1 MPARKSYILILVAY
15 CLTLLHASVPHQH
28 SGLQTGHPVIQTP
41 AGGDNSLAGL
51 LQSAF
56 SIDLG
61 CGHLETFAKSDAG
74 IDYCL
79 TQSVVPVLFFIP
91 TYLPDEP
98 NVTVPEYFG
107 DYIEKLRTRTIL
119 YASRLFRA
127 PPVIS

>member
-28 SGLQTGHPVIQTP
+28 SGLRTGHPVIQTP

-74 IDYCL
+74 IDYGL

-98 NVTVPEYFG
+98 SVTVPEYFG
-107 DYIEKLRTRTIL
+107 DYIEKLHTRTIL

>member
-28 SGLQTGHPVIQTP
+28 SGLRTGHPVIQTP
-41 AGGDNSLAGL
+41 AGGDNSPAGL

-61 CGHLETFAKSDAG
+61 CGPLETFAQSEAG
-74 IDYCL
+74 LECGL
-79 TQSVVPVLFFIP
+79 TQAGVSGVFFIP

-98 NVTVPEYFG
+98 SGT
-107 DYIEKLRTRTIL
+107 L
-119 YASRLFRA
+119 SRPAERR
-127 PPVIS
+127 VGT